1 LDSKAFIRTVV
12 RNNQKQIY
20 EYKDGRIVLY
30 QKWNKPLP
38 YIQKRKPD
46 LYFSKGKVMTMDIET
61 RRLRRQDVD
70 LVPTCLGLYDDKGN
84 KLSYIFKEEDSRKEM
99 SKALKMLML
108 KKYDGKVIYM
118 HNGSKFDFTFIL
130 DALADLG
137 KVDILMRKD
146 NKILQV
152 KWTFNTINPITEKP
166 HSKPSKIIFF
176 D

>member
-1 LDSKAFIRTVV
+1 MTI
-12 RNNQKQIY
+12 
-20 EYKDGRIVLY
+20 
-30 QKWNKPLP
+30 
-38 YIQKRKPD
+38 
-46 LYFSKGKVMTMDIET
+46 KGAD
-61 RRLRRQDVD
+61 
-70 LVPTCLGLYDDKGN
+70 

-166 HSKPSKIIFF
+166 HSKPSKIIFYDSF
-176 D
+176 NILDASLARLAQTFKVDHQKDIFAHD